1 MEASSIPRMWGRV
14 EEGTE
19 FLPSRGGQKKSFFCL
34 PSKNSNFYPPFF
46 FFIYMSIDVCIEF
59 CSASWPCQPSCVAKT
74 LALDIARKPVNQIF
88 IPAVILGITD
98 FCHFMLLSLTLTF
111 ARGHEVSVKQ
121 NLLAF
126 FFSHTF
132 QLIRMKFDSGV
143 ESSSVCTS

>member
-1 MEASSIPRMWGRV
+1 
-14 EEGTE
+14 
-19 FLPSRGGQKKSFFCL
+19 
-34 PSKNSNFYPPFF
+34 
-46 FFIYMSIDVCIEF
+46 MSIDVCIEL

-74 LALDIARKPVNQIF
+74 LALDIVNQIF
-88 IPAVILGITD
+88 IPTVILGITD

-132 QLIRMKFDSGV
+132 QLIRMKLGSGV
-143 ESSSVCTS
+143 EAVQFARPDAIF